1 LAERNI
7 EENGDVVW
15 PQEDGTFKCFA
26 SERVYVR
33 LT

>member
-15 PQEDGTFKCFA
+15 PQEDGTFKCFVV
-26 SERVYVR
+26 ER
-33 LT
+33 LFPGD